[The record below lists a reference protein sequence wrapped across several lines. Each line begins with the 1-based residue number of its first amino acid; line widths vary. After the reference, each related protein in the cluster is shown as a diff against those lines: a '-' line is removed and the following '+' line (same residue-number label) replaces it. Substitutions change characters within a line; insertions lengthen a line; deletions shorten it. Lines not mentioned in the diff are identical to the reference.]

1 MPTYALRVLA
11 RISRSSAWLWILSMR
26 SMVLLSRLDCGV
38 RRFGLPHESFVESL
52 GQERT
57 REKGIL
63 IVDNGL
69 SKIPGLTPL
78 LRRHSR
84 LPVRSHGVANDA
96 PLYLLTSALFWNRHP
111 RIKMTKTPRK
121 KIQPFDYSEL
131 DLEPDK
137 LAIVKRCEAELAK
150 LGRRT
155 TEETFEFGEQLAIAA
170 ELIPERTFGKW
181 AVSASRYTRQH
192 VSSLIKI
199 AIVLKDHKAR
209 LIQARVPATIMG
221 KLAAS
226 PGHLPQVLAEFE
238 GGHPLTGT
246 QVDAIIGG
254 EKDVPASD
262 LPNAGGI
269 AGLRANAQAKLKLG
283 ISEFARNVAEI
294 MGCIET
300 ALVPAL
306 EGKRVLKGQLADKI
320 ERLARLTRFQLEN
333 VVLFVELNPNNSAAI
348 QVLHFPEGSKWRGM
362 EELLWVLGGR
372 DSWPRDE
379 LATWL
384 SADVLPLLAWSIE
397 GGKGTKKN
405 P

>member
-1 MPTYALRVLA
+1 M
-11 RISRSSAWLWILSMR
+11 
-26 SMVLLSRLDCGV
+26 
-38 RRFGLPHESFVESL
+38 
-52 GQERT
+52 
-57 REKGIL
+57 
-63 IVDNGL
+63 
-69 SKIPGLTPL
+69 
-78 LRRHSR
+78 
-84 LPVRSHGVANDA
+84 
-96 PLYLLTSALFWNRHP
+96 
-111 RIKMTKTPRK
+111 
-121 KIQPFDYSEL
+121 
-131 DLEPDK
+131 
-137 LAIVKRCEAELAK
+137 
-150 LGRRT
+150 
-155 TEETFEFGEQLAIAA
+155 
-170 ELIPERTFGKW
+170 
-181 AVSASRYTRQH
+181 
-192 VSSLIKI
+192 
-199 AIVLKDHKAR
+199 
-209 LIQARVPATIMG
+209 
-221 KLAAS
+221 
-226 PGHLPQVLAEFE
+226 
-238 GGHPLTGT
+238 
-246 QVDAIIGG
+246 
-254 EKDVPASD
+254 PASD

-300 ALVPAL
+300 ALAPAL

-333 VVLFVELNPNNSAAI
+333 VVLFVELNPNNSAAT